1 MSIII
6 ELLNKLLS
14 SINLV
19 IGDWG
24 ITIVIATV
32 IVKLIML
39 PISIKQKQSMRKQ
52 QALSDKIKE
61 VKTKY
66 NNDKQK
72 LESELNKL
80 YTESAKSTMGCL
92 ITFIQLPIMYSL
104 YRVFSLIPIEVG
116 SIIVPW
122 VVNIKTPDT
131 YFIIPLLSAF
141 VQLMP
146 NILITTGIFKSMNN
160 TKSSLGN
167 MIMIGAINIIF
178 LSKSPVTIGIYW
190 ITNGILTFVEQLI
203 FNLRQRIKHQKLA

>member
-6 ELLNKLLS
+6 KLLNNLLS
-14 SINLV
+14 SIYLL

-39 PISIKQKQSMRKQ
+39 PISIKQKQSMVKQ
-52 QALSDKIKE
+52 QGLSDKIKE

-80 YTESAKSTMGCL
+80 YAESAKSTLGCL
-92 ITFIQLPIMYSL
+92 MTFVQLPIMYSL

-146 NILITTGIFKSMNN
+146 NILITAGIFKSMGNN
-160 TKSSLGN
+160 KSSLGN
-167 MIMIGAINIIF
+167 MILIGAVNIIF

-190 ITNGILTFVEQLI
+190 ITTGIITFVEQLI
-203 FNLRQRIKHQKLA
+203 FNLRQKHQKLA